1 MHAASR
7 RLVGTVPGCWASLL
21 ATELLLGD
29 AGGVGALALQETF
42 QHSEF
47 RLELLSSVWQ
57 AFLYIAES
65 ALKVRGGAGR
75 N

>member
-1 MHAASR
+1 MRAAC
-7 RLVGTVPGCWASLL
+7 V
-21 ATELLLGD
+21 
-29 AGGVGALALQETF
+29 LQETF

-65 ALKVRGGAGR
+65 ALKVRAEKDMPVLTLFCTSQNLR
-75 N
+75 SRYAQKKTSLC